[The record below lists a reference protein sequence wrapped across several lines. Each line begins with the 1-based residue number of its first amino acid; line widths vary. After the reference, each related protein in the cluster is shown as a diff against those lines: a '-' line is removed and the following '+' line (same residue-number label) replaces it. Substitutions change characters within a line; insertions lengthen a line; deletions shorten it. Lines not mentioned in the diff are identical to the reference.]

1 MKKIPI
7 KLNEI
12 LYPLEMY
19 STPMSKDAQLLA
31 TAKDG
36 IR

>member
-1 MKKIPI
+1 MKKILI

-12 LYPLEMY
+12 SYHFVMY
-19 STPMSKDAQLLA
+19 STPMSKDVQQLA